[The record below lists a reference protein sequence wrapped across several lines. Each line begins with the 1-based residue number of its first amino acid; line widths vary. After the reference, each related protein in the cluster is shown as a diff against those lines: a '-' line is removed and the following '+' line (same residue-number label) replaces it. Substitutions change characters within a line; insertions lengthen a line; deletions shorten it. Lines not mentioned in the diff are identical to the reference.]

1 MQAAEPITRVVPSSL
16 AKVAAFY
23 YGFWGTVSA
32 LLFAFTDSERLLA
45 PFGFWTVFLKFTVNL
60 KFDLHYRIVAIVAEM
75 VIVACAYSLTGWIT
89 GLISAVGYNFLSK
102 HFGINVLGTTEP
114 RSSR

>member
-1 MQAAEPITRVVPSSL
+1 MQTAEPITRVAPTSV

-32 LLFAFTDSERLLA
+32 LLFTFTDSEKLLA
-45 PFGFWTVFLKFTVNL
+45 PFGIWTVFLKFTVNL
-60 KFDLHYRIVAIVAEM
+60 KFDLHYRIIAIIAEM
-75 VIVACAYSLTGWIT
+75 IIVACAYSLTGWIT

-102 HFGINVLGTTEP
+102 HFGINVQGTIEP
-114 RSSR
+114 KSSE